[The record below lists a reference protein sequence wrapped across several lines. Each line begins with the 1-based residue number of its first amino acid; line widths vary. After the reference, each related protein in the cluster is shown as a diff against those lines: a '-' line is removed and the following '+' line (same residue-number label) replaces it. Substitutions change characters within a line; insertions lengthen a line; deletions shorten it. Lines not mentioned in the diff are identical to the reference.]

1 MASHTPLAGA
11 IERSVE
17 HSEKLTKM
25 AGDFLTSAQVCDLL
39 RIEQAEL
46 VERRKTGKLIAV
58 QVDSNWRYPAFQ
70 FQDRAVLRG
79 IETVL
84 AAHKGYDSF
93 VVIDILLA
101 PDAVFD
107 GRNLLSVIQDGDDDA
122 VRRYAAQIAG
132 SGFT

>member
-1 MASHTPLAGA
+1 MTMTSHSHLAGA

-17 HSEKLTKM
+17 HSEKLTKI
-25 AGDFLTSAQVCDLL
+25 AGDFLTSVQVCELL
-39 RIEQAEL
+39 RIEEAEL
-46 VERRKTGKLIAV
+46 MVRRKTSKLIAV
-58 QVDSNWRYPAFQ
+58 QVDSSWRYPAFQ
-70 FQDRAVLRG
+70 FQNRAVLRG

-84 AAHKGYDSF
+84 AAHKSYDSF

-107 GRNLLSVIQDGDDDA
+107 GRNLLSVIQDDA
-122 VRRYAAQIAG
+122 VSRYAAQIAG

>member
-1 MASHTPLAGA
+1 MASDTHLAGA

-17 HSEKLTKM
+17 HREKLTKI
-25 AGDFLTSAQVCDLL
+25 AGDLLTSAQACKLL
-39 RIEQAEL
+39 RIKTAEL

-58 QVDSNWRYPAFQ
+58 QVDSSWRYPAFQ
-70 FQDRAVLRG
+70 FQNRAVLRG

-84 AAHKGYDSF
+84 VAHKGYDPI

-101 PDAVFD
+101 PDALFD
-107 GRNLLSVIQDGDDDA
+107 GRNLLSVIQDGDDEA
-122 VRRYAAQIAG
+122 VKRYAAQIAG